1 MSVVAVVGDCTT
13 TTTVAM
19 AAAWPADDDV
29 VILEADRSGGSLAA
43 WLNTPI
49 TPSLS
54 TIVVNAQGLDT
65 EPSAAWAVV
74 DSMVR
79 RSASGLRFIAAPVRT
94 REATRSI
101 GEASATIFPLIA
113 SLAGPTMLADCGRLM
128 AADPLPS
135 PVALASSIVV
145 VHRQDDAS
153 AAAAS
158 VRLERLAEVIDDLVP
173 IGVPIEL
180 GIIGTRPFDLDEI
193 HRFVTNDHEAVT
205 SHALAE
211 DSLSAAVFAGRS
223 GVSAKRLE
231 RLPLMRSVRRV
242 TDAVRQSL
250 GTGATDGARG
260 LEPLG
265 DAR

>member
-1 MSVVAVVGDCTT
+1 
-13 TTTVAM
+13 
-19 AAAWPADDDV
+19 
-29 VILEADRSGGSLAA
+29 
-43 WLNTPI
+43 
-49 TPSLS
+49 
-54 TIVVNAQGLDT
+54 
-65 EPSAAWAVV
+65 
-74 DSMVR
+74 
-79 RSASGLRFIAAPVRT
+79 
-94 REATRSI
+94 
-101 GEASATIFPLIA
+101 
-113 SLAGPTMLADCGRLM
+113 MLADCGRLM